1 MPWEDPDA
9 LLVKK
14 LGQEL
19 SREGYL
25 QRMLTSLIL
34 GAPYPKWNT
43 PHNPSPSGETFLQ
56 ELHGQAYSTPLNTPI
71 TFIDE
76 FKLPSVDGKDSSRYP
91 DYAVIT
97 PTRLWIIELKTEQGS
112 HRREQLPLYARLATH
127 HYPAHQIEITYLTG
141 QMPRET
147 RFPVANASFCHIF
160 WSEVVGLINQIWEN
174 SANKPEQ
181 ILASAIS
188 REINNLHL
196 PVLQFQNTAK
206 LIRDAIA
213 LAMVVQTTGKQVGI
227 EVKADG
233 FEALHDLR
241 KRIRDVLVRPE
252 CPNVFPW
259 IWNAASSGGSPLT
272 SLGEDVG
279 YEIRLSKYKMPF
291 HDGFQ

>member
-14 LGQEL
+14 L
-19 SREGYL
+19 SREEYC

-43 PHNPSPSGETFLQ
+43 LQKTSPNGETFLQ
-56 ELHGQAYSTPLNTPI
+56 ELHGQAYGTSLDTPI

-112 HRREQLPLYARLATH
+112 HRSGQLPLYARLATH

-147 RFPVANASFCHIF
+147 SFPLASASFCHIF
-160 WSEVVGLINQIWEN
+160 WSEVVGLINQTWKN
-174 SANKPEQ
+174 SVNKPEQ
-181 ILASAIS
+181 ILASAIF
-188 REINNLHL
+188 REINNLHV
-196 PVLQFQNTAK
+196 PAIQFRNTAK

-213 LAMVVQTTGKQVGI
+213 LAMVVQNTGKQVGI

-241 KRIRDVLVRPE
+241 KRIREVLVRPE
-252 CPNVFPW
+252 CPNVLPW
-259 IWNAASSGGSPLT
+259 IWSAASSGGSPLT

-279 YEIRLSKYKMPF
+279 YEIRLSKYKKSF
-291 HDGFQ
+291 L